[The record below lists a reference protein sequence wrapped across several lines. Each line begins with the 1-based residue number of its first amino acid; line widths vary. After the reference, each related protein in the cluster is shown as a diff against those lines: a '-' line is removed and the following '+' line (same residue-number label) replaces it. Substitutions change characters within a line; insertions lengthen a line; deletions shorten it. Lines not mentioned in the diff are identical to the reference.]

1 LQPLDKDRV
10 KEWRNRRMLSQQE
23 VADRAGTSLF
33 TIQRIERGEGNVRP
47 KTGRGVAAA
56 LGVPIEELLPKAQ
69 APLFRELPD
78 PAAEEGRRA
87 GWQSVARV
95 RSELLEQAAELW
107 DAQLDRGHY
116 DWETL
121 KAMESVGFRL
131 ALNHSLEAG
140 HMKRWLTPEQ
150 LAQLERAEKRYEA
163 YADKIVGLLRDA
175 AEQEKKRLSQAEVID
190 LERYVAQREA
200 ARRGLSI
207 TA

>member
-78 PAAEEGRRA
+78 PVAEEGRRA

-95 RSELLEQAAELW
+95 RSELLVGLAELW
-107 DAQLDRGHY
+107 GEQLDKGQY

-121 KAMESVGFRL
+121 KAIESAGFRL
-131 ALNHSLEAG
+131 ALNHTLEEKE
-140 HMKRWLTPEQ
+140 MKRWLTPEQ

-163 YADKIVGLLRDA
+163 YADKVVGLLRDA
-175 AEQEKKRLSQAEVID
+175 AEQEKKRLSQADVIE
-190 LERYVAQREA
+190 LERYVAEREA
-200 ARRGLSI
+200 ARRNQRI